1 MNISNKVSI
10 IKNYIGGRGHM
21 TEQVNCPVCGRRLF
35 DKEGTVI
42 GAISIKCPHC
52 RKVARLQL
60 EKQPMKRI

>member
-1 MNISNKVSI
+1 
-10 IKNYIGGRGHM
+10 M

-35 DKEGTVI
+35 DKEGAVI

-60 EKQPMKRI
+60 EKQPLKRTLRRNIAIPSNGVK